1 MQLSVAVVTAL
12 ILGTVAAP
20 LAVASSECGF
30 SGWQSECEIE
40 NSGKH
45 VEIGAT
51 REEGQAPRDSNR
63 PPESRPDEYIP
74 STFPTPTLPTE
85 PEEDCG
91 PMNRCIS
98 YEVVAL
104 PEVTLA
110 DLASFRPAE
119 PTLTGQPTGFGVAG
133 MPTNVVAAASE
144 QHLSGTLLGWDVTV
158 RFVPAGFV
166 FDYGDGTTG
175 RADSGGATWESL
187 GQAQLTPTGTSH
199 VYAARGAYQASVEVQ
214 YAASVDFGGGY
225 WQPVAGFVTA
235 SSGGYGVR
243 VVEARTALVDETCAE
258 DSSGPGC

>member
-1 MQLSVAVVTAL
+1 MTPFVIAVTLGLS
-12 ILGTVAAP
+12 GS
-20 LAVASSECGF
+20 AVAGDSDGDVG
-30 SGWQSECEIE
+30 GWQ
-40 NSGKH
+40 NAYTSGEE
-45 VEIGAT
+45 VILEAGAHQPGET
-51 REEGQAPRDSNR
+51 HADSSDQTGQ
-63 PPESRPDEYIP
+63 PDDYIP
-74 STFPTPTLPTE
+74 STSPAPTPTAE

>member
-1 MQLSVAVVTAL
+1 M
-12 ILGTVAAP
+12 AAHG
-20 LAVASSECGF
+20 SSSC
-30 SGWQSECEIE
+30 SGSSAWTYCDVD
-40 NSGKH
+40 NSGSAI
-45 VEIGAT
+45 EISASADT
-51 REEGQAPRDSNR
+51 DSQANSDDRFGPSI
-63 PPESRPDEYIP
+63 PDDYIP
-74 STFPTPTLPTE
+74 STSPTPTLPAE

-225 WQPVAGFVTA
+225 WQPVEGFVTA